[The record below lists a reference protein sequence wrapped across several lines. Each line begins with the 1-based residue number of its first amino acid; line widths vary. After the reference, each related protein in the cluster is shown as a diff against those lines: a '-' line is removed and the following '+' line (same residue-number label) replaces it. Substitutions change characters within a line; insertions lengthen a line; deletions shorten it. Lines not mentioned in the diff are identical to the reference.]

1 MFDFDLS
8 KLLLIGV
15 VALIFIPPKD
25 LPQALRQLGRLLG
38 QARRMATDFRAQF
51 DEALRESELHELKDE
66 FAHLKQKAS
75 LEGTMNRIADMIEPA
90 KPSEPVAAAKPAEPV
105 EAGPPAEPVE
115 AGPVETVEASAPVAE
130 LAKPIEMTE
139 LPPPPAARESQS

>member
-1 MFDFDLS
+1 MFDFDVG

-51 DEALRESELHELKDE
+51 DEALREADLHELKDE
-66 FAHLKQKAS
+66 FGALKQKAS
-75 LEGTMNRIADMIEPA
+75 IEGTMSRIADMIDPEQAVKAQPVIDQEPPQPTKIDPEA
-90 KPSEPVAAAKPAEPV
+90 PEKQMIEK
-105 EAGPPAEPVE
+105 AGPPPV
-115 AGPVETVEASAPVAE
+115 PTSD
-130 LAKPIEMTE
+130 KP
-139 LPPPPAARESQS
+139 